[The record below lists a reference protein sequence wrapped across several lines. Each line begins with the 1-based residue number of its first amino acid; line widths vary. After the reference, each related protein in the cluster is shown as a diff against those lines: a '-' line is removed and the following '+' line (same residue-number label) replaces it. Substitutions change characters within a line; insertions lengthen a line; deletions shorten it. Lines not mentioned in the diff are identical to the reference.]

1 MTTSTEKANRPV
13 LALSDKFRFACRPG
27 LPCFTTC
34 CRDIN
39 IFLTPHDVYR
49 LKKHLD
55 ITSTEFLEKYTI
67 TFVAPNSGLPTVL
80 LKMRDDQDK
89 QCPFVTP
96 EGCSVYKVRP
106 WSCRMYPLSYD
117 YEEDKYPVIADPS
130 KCLGFQEETE
140 RFVEDWL
147 VEQGVMFESVLFQP
161 ELDRLFNDALARLDF
176 PKDKIT
182 NPGITRMIHMAS
194 YDLDMFRRFV
204 FESRFLQIF
213 DIEPEV
219 VERVKKDDEE
229 LARLAFL
236 WLKFGMSDKNAL
248 KIKDEVL
255 MQSQA

>member
-1 MTTSTEKANRPV
+1 MTTTTEKNLPV
-13 LALSDKFRFACRPG
+13 LALCDKFRFACRPG
-27 LPCFTTC
+27 LSCYTTC
-34 CRDIN
+34 CRDIS
-39 IFLTPHDVYR
+39 IFLTPNDVFR

-80 LKMRDDQDK
+80 LKMREDADK

-117 YEEDKYPVIADPS
+117 YNEDKYPVIADPS
-130 KCLGFQEETE
+130 KCLGFQAEAEV
-140 RFVEDWL
+140 FVEDWL
-147 VEQGVMFESVLFQP
+147 VDQGVMFESVLFQP
-161 ELDRLFNDALARLDF
+161 EIDRMFNDALARLEF

-182 NPGITRMIHMAS
+182 NPQITEMIYMAS
-194 YDLDMFRRFV
+194 YDLDRFRRFV

-213 DIEPEV
+213 EIEPSV

-236 WLKFGMSDKNAL
+236 WLKFGISDRNAL
-248 KIKDEVL
+248 KIRDEVL
-255 MQSQA
+255 EQSKA